1 MLKPSKAMVT
11 ASQWYAKLASGEA
24 SERDYAAWQS
34 WKDANNEHA
43 KAWQQLEEINQ
54 QFQQLPKEVGLS
66 TLQRPVLPR
75 RQAFKQLVVMVGVGT
90 ASWYAYREQPWR
102 EVLADY
108 KTAVGE
114 TREVQLADGTQ
125 LYMNTDTAINVQ
137 YNNQQRQIEL
147 VEGEVLIKTGHNDTV
162 QRNFTVKTQHGLVTA
177 LGTHFSVRNFAD
189 HTKASLFEGQIKVEP
204 SGNLGQSI
212 VLNAGESVSFTN
224 QQLSSTEKAR
234 FTDVAWSKGILVAYA
249 MPLSQFAAEL
259 SRYRPGVLR
268 CDPAVAKFEISGSF
282 PTQDTDAALNI
293 LTNTL
298 PLRVRSVTR
307 FWTNIQ
313 AI

>member
-1 MLKPSKAMVT
+1 MLKPSQAMVT

-24 SERDYAAWQS
+24 SERDYAAWQN

-43 KAWQQLEEINQ
+43 QAWQQLEEINQ
-54 QFQQLPKEVGLS
+54 QFQQLPKEVGLN

-90 ASWYAYREQPWR
+90 ASWYAYREQPWS

-125 LYMNTDTAINVQ
+125 LYLNTDTAINVQ

-147 VEGEVLIKTGHNDTV
+147 VEGEVLIKTGHNDTA

-204 SGNLGQSI
+204 NGNLGQSI
-212 VLNAGESVSFTN
+212 VLNAGESISFTS

-234 FTDVAWSKGILVAYA
+234 FTDVAWSNGILVAYA

-268 CDPAVAKFEISGSF
+268 CDPAVAKLEISGSF

-298 PLRVRSVTR
+298 PVRVQSITR
-307 FWTNIQ
+307 YWTSIQ